1 MVAWRWLAGRRLGQL
16 MPISVARV
24 QTDSREVNQLQQ
36 NIITKIVP
44 FVNALE
50 RVPRYAAATT
60 PTASMEWTGKTI
72 RVFDAGSPETLQ
84 MCLQNSDG
92 SFAWVTIAVAPL

>member
-1 MVAWRWLAGRRLGQL
+1 
-16 MPISVARV
+16 MPINVARV

-36 NIITKIVP
+36 NIITKIIP
-44 FVNALE
+44 FVNGLE
-50 RVPRYAAATT
+50 RVPRYSAATI
-60 PTASMEWTGKTI
+60 PTADISWAGKTI
-72 RVFDAGSPETLQ
+72 RVFDAGTPETLQ

>member
-1 MVAWRWLAGRRLGQL
+1 MVAWRGLAGRRLGEL
-16 MPISVARV
+16 MPVSVARV
-24 QTDSREVNQLQQ
+24 QTESREVNQLQQ
-36 NIITKIVP
+36 NIITKLVP

-50 RVPRYAAATT
+50 RVPRYSAATM
-60 PTASMEWTGKTI
+60 PTAGMEWVGKTV
-72 RVFDAGSPETLQ
+72 RVFDAGAPETLQ